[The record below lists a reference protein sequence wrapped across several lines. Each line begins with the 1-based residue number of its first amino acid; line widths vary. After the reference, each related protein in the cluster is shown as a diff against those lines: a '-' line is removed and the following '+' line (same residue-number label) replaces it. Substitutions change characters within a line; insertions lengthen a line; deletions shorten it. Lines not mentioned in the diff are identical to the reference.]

1 MAQEII
7 VRFKGDA
14 GQLNRTVSR
23 VNRSIGRLERN
34 SKNASKSLGR
44 IQQSAGRVSDA
55 LKIAGI
61 AFAGFVTQ
69 RGISGILNATQQ
81 MEQFRTQL
89 TTYLGSQSRAN
100 AELARLSELA
110 KSLPQDVNELTEAF
124 VIFNRFGLDTSNQ
137 SMRAFSNIAAANSK
151 SITQFGEAVADALT
165 GEFERLKEFGIKVST
180 ENGVYTARIGEDQ
193 VAVSRSTK
201 DLIDQ
206 LKALGE
212 EGGRFGSVTIGPLTL
227 AMSNFRGAIFEASAA
242 LGEGGFGLAIA
253 DTVTEITKLLTE
265 NDKLIEKIGDGLTK
279 AFLYAKEAMILVFNN
294 IELIAKAFGIL
305 IGISVARWVLG
316 VAAAFG
322 GPLVAGVAL
331 AAKAIKALT
340 LVMLRNPIIA
350 GAAAVV
356 AGIEYFTGAL
366 SSIGEELG
374 LIGEDSAFDDLVT
387 QGKEFAGLVEGKIVG
402 GMESFSGV
410 TDRVNESF
418 ADIKKRTEETNKA
431 MSETEAKAEAV
442 KDANEASAEAERNK
456 VEEFKK
462 YLDGKTEEYRVSQ
475 LTTLEQE
482 KAKLLIDAQ
491 RKLGREL
498 TEIEKE
504 KLNLIVDNND
514 KQKKVTEELKKQA
527 DAAKE
532 VADYIQAQSQG
543 PTTVEMLQTAVS
555 TEDRLATPSEAALTA
570 FEEEQRALEAARR
583 EGLMDEQRYQQNIT
597 RLKEQ
602 YAKAQVDIAREKRQQ
617 EIEQA
622 GITNSA
628 IRTALQ
634 DQLAFSEMIAQG
646 GVKAAEGVLGSLTS
660 TLGAMAGQNKKAF
673 EAYKALSIAQALI
686 STYKAASM
694 AIAFP
699 PGPPISLIYVAGA
712 IAAGMAQVS
721 AIRSQQYSGRQ
732 LGGPV
737 MGNTP
742 YMVGENGPELFTPA
756 TSGNITR
763 NGDLETGRPVNIT
776 FNINA
781 IDSQG
786 IDELLVDRR
795 SVITQIV
802 SDAMLETGQRSRF

>member
-1 MAQEII
+1 MAQEIL

-23 VNRSIGRLERN
+23 VNRSIGNLERN
-34 SKNASKSLGR
+34 SKVAANSLGR
-44 IQQSAGRVSDA
+44 IQGVASRVSAA
-55 LKIAGI
+55 LTVAGV
-61 AFAGFVTQ
+61 AFAGFITQ
-69 RGISGILNATQQ
+69 RGISGILSATQQ

-89 TTYLGSQSRAN
+89 TTYLGSQARAN

-110 KSLPQDVNELTEAF
+110 RSLPQDVSELTEAF
-124 VIFNRFGLDTSNQ
+124 VIFNRFGLDTSNE

-151 SITQFGEAVADALT
+151 SIIQFGEAVADALT

-193 VAVSRSTK
+193 VAVARSTG

-206 LKALGE
+206 LKQLGM
-212 EGGRFGSVTIGPLTL
+212 EGGRFGKVTIGPLTL

-242 LGEGGFGLAIA
+242 LGETGFGLAIA
-253 DTVTEITKLLTE
+253 ETTTKITSFITE
-265 NDKLIEKIGDGLTK
+265 NDALIFKIGEGLTK
-279 AFLYAKEAMILVFNN
+279 AFLYAIEIGKFFIAN
-294 IELIAKAFGIL
+294 IELIGKALLLL
-305 IGISVARWVLG
+305 IGIKVALFFANMAKAIITIALPALALLTKG
-316 VAAAFG
+316 IKSAASALLFFVPG
-322 GPLVAGVAL
+322 GPLVRG
-331 AAKAIKALT
+331 
-340 LVMLRNPIIA
+340 IIA
-350 GAAAVV
+350 GIGGLAAAWGLYKGATSEAAQETIDSFLDVDNLLKGL
-356 AGIEYFTGAL
+356 GIEGLDELKQGL
-366 SSIGEELG
+366 S
-374 LIGEDSAFDDLVT
+374 D
-387 QGKEFAGLVEGKIVG
+387 
-402 GMESFSGV
+402 
-410 TDRVNESF
+410 VN
-418 ADIKKRTEETNKA
+418 K
-431 MSETEAKAEAV
+431 
-442 KDANEASAEAERNK
+442 EAERLTQK
-456 VEEFKK
+456 AKEAKEAMDAEAAAAAAAADAKKKEADSEEARVEAFNEYLNAKK
-462 YLDGKTEEYRVSQ
+462 EEYRISN
-475 LTTLEQE
+475 LTALEQE
-482 KAKLLIDAQ
+482 KTKLILDAQ
-491 RKLGREL
+491 KKLGRDL
-498 TEIEKE
+498 TEQEKE
-504 KLNLIVDNND
+504 KLNLIVDNNE

-532 VADYIQAQSQG
+532 IADYIEKQSKG
-543 PTTVEMLQTAVS
+543 PTTIELLQTATS
-555 TEDRLATPSEAALTA
+555 TEDRLRTPSEAALEA

-583 EGLMDEQRYQQNIT
+583 EGLMSEERYQKNIT
-597 RLKEQ
+597 RLKAE
-602 YAKAQVDIAREKRQQ
+602 YAKKQLEIAREKRQQ

-628 IRTALQ
+628 IKGALE
-634 DQLAFSEMIAQG
+634 DQLRFSEMIQQG

-660 TLGAMAGQNKKAF
+660 TLGQMAGQNKKAF

-699 PGPPISLIYVAGA
+699 PGPPISFLYVAGA
-712 IAAGMAQVS
+712 LAAGMAQVN
-721 AIRSQQYSGRQ
+721 AIRSMQYSGRA

-763 NGDLETGRPVNIT
+763 NNDLNMERPVNIT

-781 IDSQG
+781 VDTQG
-786 IDELLVDRR
+786 IDELLIDRR